1 MDLLQLA
8 TNLSKVYMRNDK
20 VEAVLLGGSVARRW
34 QDDYSDIELFIFW
47 KESPNEQDRKN
58 PIEEVDGNIIDFHPY
73 KEEEWSETYITEGI
87 KLEISSFLTD
97 TIHRILDEVI
107 TCHDTDLDKQCL
119 AATIFDGVPLGGK
132 EIIDSLKKKVEVY
145 PEELGEAMIREN
157 LDLGNRWSNR
167 EALLAREDWLMLY
180 KVITS
185 VQSNIMGMLFGL
197 NRLYVHHPAFKW
209 QKQTLEKM
217 KMAPKNITE
226 SLPSVLID
234 SPEKGIREIEGI
246 LQEVYELIQ
255 RTHPEID
262 LTSVMERTRF
272 LRPQRQGE

>member
-73 KEEEWSETYITEGI
+73 EEEEWSETYITEGI

-217 KMAPKNITE
+217 KTAPKNITE

>member
-73 KEEEWSETYITEGI
+73 EEEEWSETYITEGI

>member
-8 TNLSKVYMRNDK
+8 TNLSKVYMRNDR

-73 KEEEWSETYITEGI
+73 EEEEWSETYITEGI